1 MTAIFKRE
9 FRAYFHSFIGCLFIS
24 AILFITGIYVTV
36 YNLLSGY
43 PNVSYALSGIIFIF
57 IISVPILTMRI
68 LAEEKRQKTD
78 QLILTAPVSV
88 GRIVMGKF
96 IALGA
101 VFTIPVLIIS
111 LYPLVLSSFGSVPLL
126 ESYAAVL
133 AFYLYGLTCI
143 AIGIFVSSL
152 TESQVIAAVITF
164 AVLFL
169 GYVMTGICNMIS
181 ATGNWLTR
189 LLSAFNLVS
198 RFDNLVA
205 GTFDIKSI
213 LYYLSI
219 IAVVLFL
226 TVQSIQKRR
235 YSVSVKKIKMG
246 AYSFAAVV
254 IAVAAA
260 AVINLLAGEV
270 PAKYTTFDVTANKLY
285 SLTEDTKTLLDG
297 LEDTINIYVLSSESA
312 QDTTVEKTLEQY
324 EALSDSITVTYVD
337 PMVNPKFHTK
347 YTDAEITRNSL
358 IVESDKR
365 SKVLDYTTLYET
377 NIDYTTYSQVVTGY
391 DAEGQITSAIDYV
404 TSDDMP
410 KIYFIEG
417 HGELALETDFNAA
430 IEKANVDYES
440 INLLQYD
447 MVPEDA
453 ECVVIHAPTSD
464 FSEDDTEKILNYLK
478 NGGDALIVTT
488 WTTEDMSNF
497 QKILNYYEITAAD
510 GMVIEEDA
518 NGYYQ
523 SPFYILP
530 TIEYD
535 TVTDAVSD
543 SYIFA
548 PYAQGLLLPEETGD
562 DLELI
567 PLLSTSAQSYAK
579 ADVNNAEDYS
589 KQENDAAGPFT
600 LGVRAV
606 KTIDDDIISTA
617 IIYSSE
623 SLFTDSAD
631 MMVSGANMTLFSSSI
646 SMLVSEMASAIAV
659 PVKSYDV
666 SYLTI
671 SQSNIV
677 MMGMTITIIIPL
689 LILMGGFVIWFRR
702 RKA

>member
-9 FRAYFHSFIGCLFIS
+9 FKAYFHSFIGCLFIS

-43 PNVSYALSGIIFIF
+43 PNIAYALSGIIFIF

-96 IALGA
+96 LALGA

-111 LYPLVLSSFGSVPLL
+111 VYPMVLSSFGAVPLL
-126 ESYAAVL
+126 ESYVAVF

-143 AIGIFVSSL
+143 AIGILVSSL

-181 ATGNWLTR
+181 TTGNWLTR
-189 LLSAFNLVS
+189 LLNAFNLVS

-205 GTFDIKSI
+205 GTFDVKSI
-213 LYYLSI
+213 LYYFSI

-246 AYSFAAVV
+246 AYSSAAVV

-260 AVINLLAGEV
+260 VVINLLAGEV

-285 SLTEDTKTLLDG
+285 SLTEDTKSLLDG
-297 LEDTINIYVLSSESA
+297 LEDNINIYVLSSENT

-337 PMVNPKFHTK
+337 PMVNPKFYTQ
-347 YTDAEITRNSL
+347 YTDAEMTRNSL

-417 HGELALETDFNAA
+417 HGELALETDFNAS

-464 FSEDDTEKILNYLK
+464 FSEDDTEKLLNYLK
-478 NGGDALIVTT
+478 NGGNALIVTT

-497 QKILNYYEITAAD
+497 QKILNYYEVTVAD

-523 SPFYILP
+523 SPFHILP
-530 TIEYD
+530 TVEYD
-535 TVTDAVSD
+535 TVTDAVGD

-562 DLELI
+562 DLELV

-579 ADVNNAEDYS
+579 ADVNNATDYS
-589 KQENDAAGPFT
+589 RQENDAAGPFA

-606 KTIDDDIISTA
+606 KTIDADISSTA

-631 MMVSGANMTLFSSSI
+631 MMVSGANMTLFSSSL
-646 SMLVSEMASAIAV
+646 SMLVSEVASAIAV

-677 MMGMTITIIIPL
+677 MIGMTITIIIPL
-689 LILMGGFVIWFRR
+689 LILVGGFVIWFRR

>member
-96 IALGA
+96 LALGA

-219 IAVVLFL
+219 IAVALFL

-606 KTIDDDIISTA
+606 KTIDDDISSTA

-646 SMLVSEMASAIAV
+646 SMLVSEVASAIAV

>member
-43 PNVSYALSGIIFIF
+43 PNVAYALSGIIFIF

-78 QLILTAPVSV
+78 QLLLTAPVSV

-96 IALGA
+96 LALGA

-126 ESYAAVL
+126 ESYVAVF

-198 RFDNLVA
+198 RFDNLVS

-219 IAVVLFL
+219 IAVALFL

-324 EALSDSITVTYVD
+324 EVLSDSITVTYVD

-447 MVPEDA
+447 IVPEDA

-606 KTIDDDIISTA
+606 KTIDDDISSTA

-631 MMVSGANMTLFSSSI
+631 MMVSGANMTLFSSSL
-646 SMLVSEMASAIAV
+646 SLLVSEAASAIAV

>member
-205 GTFDIKSI
+205 GTFEIKSI

-219 IAVVLFL
+219 IAVALFL

-246 AYSFAAVV
+246 AYSTAAVV

-447 MVPEDA
+447 IVPEDA

-523 SPFYILP
+523 SPFHILP

-606 KTIDDDIISTA
+606 KTIDDDISSTA

-631 MMVSGANMTLFSSSI
+631 MMVSGANMTLFSSSL
-646 SMLVSEMASAIAV
+646 SLLVSEVASAIAV

>member
-9 FRAYFHSFIGCLFIS
+9 FKAYFHSFIGCLFIS

-43 PNVSYALSGIIFIF
+43 PNIAYALSGIIFIF

-96 IALGA
+96 LALGA

-111 LYPLVLSSFGSVPLL
+111 VYPMVLSSFGAVPLL
-126 ESYAAVL
+126 ESYVAVF

-143 AIGIFVSSL
+143 AIGILVSSL

-181 ATGNWLTR
+181 TTGNWLTR
-189 LLSAFNLVS
+189 LLNAFNLVS

-205 GTFDIKSI
+205 GTFDVKSI
-213 LYYLSI
+213 LYYFSI

-246 AYSFAAVV
+246 AYSSAAVV
-254 IAVAAA
+254 IAAAA
-260 AVINLLAGEV
+260 AVVINLLAGEV

-285 SLTEDTKTLLDG
+285 SLTEDTKSLLDG
-297 LEDTINIYVLSSESA
+297 LEDNINIYVLSSENT

-337 PMVNPKFHTK
+337 PMVNPKFYTQ
-347 YTDAEITRNSL
+347 YTDAEVTRNSL

-417 HGELALETDFNAA
+417 HGELALETDFNAS

-464 FSEDDTEKILNYLK
+464 FSEDDTEKLLNYLK
-478 NGGDALIVTT
+478 NGGNALIVTT

-497 QKILNYYEITAAD
+497 QKILNYYEVTVAD

-523 SPFYILP
+523 SPFHILP
-530 TIEYD
+530 TVEYD
-535 TVTDAVSD
+535 TVTDAVGD

-562 DLELI
+562 DLELV

-579 ADVNNAEDYS
+579 ADVNNAADYS
-589 KQENDAAGPFT
+589 RQENDAAGPFA

-606 KTIDDDIISTA
+606 KTIDADISSTA

-631 MMVSGANMTLFSSSI
+631 MMVSGANMTLFSSSL
-646 SMLVSEMASAIAV
+646 SMLVSEVASAIAV

-666 SYLTI
+666 NYLTI

-689 LILMGGFVIWFRR
+689 LILVGGFVIWFRR